1 MQHTVAKDG
10 MCDGFDHVNAA
21 AAGIVDAI
29 FYNLLRVVLA
39 DTDEFEVNILC
50 EEVCI
55 DPIGK

>member
-10 MCDGFDHVNAA
+10 MCDGFDHVNVA
-21 AAGIVDAI
+21 AAGIVNAI
-29 FYNLLRVVLA
+29 FYNLLVLA